1 MEIILYALKC
11 YGLTAIISLLVI
23 VVILGV
29 NKAMNKVNGQNGDN

>member
-1 MEIILYALKC
+1 MDIILYALQC

-29 NKAMNKVNGQNGDN
+29 NKAMNKFDSQNGDS